1 MSSRQALTVSAAL
14 LGVFLIL
21 TGLVV
26 VDRDLVVDRSLLE
39 WIVDERTSGLTSAVQ
54 LLTHLGSGWVLYPL
68 TAVAAGVWW
77 WRDSDWRPGV
87 LLAASLLGATVLY
100 GVTKAAVERPRP
112 SAADAVGTYT
122 NWSFPSGHATQS
134 MAFYGMLAFLIA
146 GGRLRPVWPWA
157 TAGGPGPDR
166 RSVAHLPGRPL
177 ADGRPGRL
185 GAGWQL
191 VDGGRCGRH
200 LRRMGPHPRSALACP
215 LYSGRTA
222 TGEAT

>member
-1 MSSRQALTVSAAL
+1 MSSRGALTVSAAL

-112 SAADAVGTYT
+112 PAQ
-122 NWSFPSGHATQS
+122 TQS
-134 MAFYGMLAFLIA
+134 APTPT
-146 GGRLRPVWPWA
+146 GRSPPA
-157 TAGGPGPDR
+157 TPPSR
-166 RSVAHLPGRPL
+166 WRS
-177 ADGRPGRL
+177 
-185 GAGWQL
+185 
-191 VDGGRCGRH
+191 
-200 LRRMGPHPRSALACP
+200 
-215 LYSGRTA
+215 
-222 TGEAT
+222 TGCWHS

>member
-1 MSSRQALTVSAAL
+1 MSSREALTVSAAL

-112 SAADAVGTYT
+112 PVADAVGTYT

-146 GGRLRPVWPWA
+146 GGRVRPAWPWA
-157 TAGGPGPDR
+157 TAGVLVLIVGASR
-166 RSVAHLPGRPL
+166 IY
-177 ADGRPGRL
+177 L
-185 GAGWQL
+185 GAHWLTDVLGGWAL
-191 VDGGRCGRH
+191 GGSWWMAVVAAGISAGWVRTRVL
-200 LRRMGPHPRSALACP
+200 LR
-215 LYSGRTA
+215 
-222 TGEAT
+222 